1 MLDDQSN
8 DDIVLVYDKQD
19 PDCDN
24 YGQRLGSKQSVG
36 PLRIV
41 DARQSGDV
49 LAEITA
55 QGLDIDQG
63 MVVKMDGLLCYGADA
78 IHALALISSRGG
90 IFNRLNDWTFRSL
103 AISRLVYP

>member
-8 DDIVLVYDKQD
+8 DDIVLVYDKQG

-36 PLRIV
+36 PLRII

-55 QGLDIDQG
+55 QGY
-63 MVVKMDGLLCYGADA
+63 GLLCYGADA

-90 IFNRLNDWTFRSL
+90 IFNRLNDWIFRSL